1 MDDNVVIRTTAK
13 VLMPFMM
20 MFGLYVIF
28 HGEGG
33 PGGGFQGG
41 VILASAFVLYT
52 LVWGLEESSRV
63 MPRQLSDLLAATGV
77 LIYAGVGVYC
87 MVQGGNFLD
96 YYYLTSAPE
105 DPGAAQALGMTLV
118 EIGVG
123 ITVSSVM
130 ITLFR
135 EFAERH

>member
-1 MDDNVVIRTTAK
+1 MDENVVIRTTAR

-20 MFGLYVIF
+20 VFGLYVIF

-52 LVWGLEESSRV
+52 LVHGIEASTAIVPKRYTDV
-63 MPRQLSDLLAATGV
+63 LAAAGV
-77 LIYAGVGVYC
+77 LLYAGVGVYC
-87 MVQGGNFLD
+87 MARGGNFLD
-96 YYYLTSAPE
+96 YYYLVGAAE
-105 DPGAAQALGMTLV
+105 DPGAAQVLGMTLV
-118 EIGVG
+118 ELGVG

-135 EFAERH
+135 EFAES

>member
-1 MDDNVVIRTTAK
+1 MQDNVVIRTTAK
-13 VLMPFMM
+13 ALMPFMM

-52 LVWGLEESSRV
+52 LVWGLEESNRV
-63 MPRQLSDLLAATGV
+63 MPRRLSDLLAATGV
-77 LIYAGVGVYC
+77 LVYAGVGVYC

-96 YYYLTSAPE
+96 YYYLGSAPD

-123 ITVSSVM
+123 ITVASVM

-135 EFAERH
+135 EFAEGH